1 MGVSELKKVEA
12 IMRVQAMI
20 EDKNYYLNSNIN
32 DEKRNYA
39 WKYSML
45 DLKNVLMIIEA
56 IDDLGD
62 W

>member
-1 MGVSELKKVEA
+1 
-12 IMRVQAMI
+12 MRVQAMI